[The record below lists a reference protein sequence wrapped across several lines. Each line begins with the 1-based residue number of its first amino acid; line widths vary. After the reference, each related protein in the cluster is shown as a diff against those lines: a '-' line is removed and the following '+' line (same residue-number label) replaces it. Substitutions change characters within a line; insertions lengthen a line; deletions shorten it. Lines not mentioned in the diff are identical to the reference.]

1 MRILLVEDSI
11 RLSETLSDILKQDNF
26 QVDKV
31 YNGQDGLD
39 YARTEVYDLLLLDV
53 MLPKIN
59 GYDVLKQL
67 RKENNQTPVL
77 ILSARSEQED
87 KIEGFISGADDYVTK
102 PFDVSELLLRIN
114 AILRRS
120 RNLPSENP
128 SLGNLELDTSSC
140 ELRNSQTGISLH
152 LSKTEYQLMEQLMTH
167 RNQIL
172 SKEQLIM
179 RVWGLDAEI
188 EENSVEVY
196 ISFLRKKI
204 KLLNVNIRISAKRG
218 LGYYMEEPHDTTS

>member
-53 MLPKIN
+53 MLPKIS

-179 RVWGLDAEI
+179 RVWGLDTEI

-196 ISFLRKKI
+196 ISFLRKKM